1 MKQLRLDGTHLVLD
15 TPYNPDEVR
24 ALKSGIPQARWDK
37 LNKVWRIPLPH
48 LKTAIDF
55 AKSWN
60 IEISQEL
67 IRLQLPDHPIGDTSI
82 RLKNGKLIITLP
94 YDTLTVKSLKTITG
108 TKWNALTNK
117 WEAPYSVI
125 NDIIKWADTYNIP
138 IPDHIRE
145 QVEIETKQAQ
155 HATKLSQATDANITV
170 PNIQL
175 ELYPYQRAG
184 VAYAAEKQKCFIAD
198 EMGLGKSLQALATTE
213 YTNQYPA
220 LIVCPSS
227 LIQDW
232 ANKINEALPERT
244 IQQIA
249 GRKTLQMTD
258 TDYTII
264 GYPNIHHHKTTL
276 KDQNYNTL
284 ILDESHYCKNRTAQ
298 RTKAAKYLAKHIPPE
313 GNTLL
318 LTGTPITNRPA
329 EYAPQL
335 EIIQKIDEFG
345 GLWNF
350 YKRYCDAYRD
360 QWGHWQIYGAS
371 NLKELHNNLKTHCY
385 IRREKHD
392 VLPDLPP
399 ITNNTITTQMAP
411 KHRKEYNHAL
421 NDLQDWYT
429 QQQEQLA
436 HQHGTN
442 PSAAAIRA
450 HYAAQNYE
458 TLIQL
463 TALRKITATAK
474 LPHAIEWVQNAN
486 DQGHKIVIAAH
497 HRDIVQTLSA
507 ELNSPMIIGGQTP
520 QKTETAKHE
529 FMTNPNCMNLIISIT
544 AASHG
549 HTLTASNNMLILEAP
564 WTPAQYHQTTARI
577 HRIGQTQPVTIHN
590 LIIPNSIDQHIY
602 NTLDRKTQNTQPAI
616 TNSTIQ
622 QILDNSI

>member
-1 MKQLRLDGTHLVLD
+1 MKTLKLQGNKLTLN
-15 TPYNPDEVR
+15 TPYDQDEV
-24 ALKSGIPQARWDK
+24 ASLKASFPRARWDR
-37 LNKVWRIPLPH
+37 LNKVWLLPVTD
-48 LKTAIDF
+48 LPKALNF
-55 AKSWN
+55 AEAWG
-60 IEISQEL
+60 ITVDEEL
-67 IRLQLPDHPIGDTSI
+67 QRLRLPEHPIGQTSI
-82 RLKNGKLIITLP
+82 RRRGGKLKIRLP
-94 YDTLTVKSLKTITG
+94 YEPVQVTALKTIPSVQ
-108 TKWNALTNK
+108 WDHTNNE
-117 WEAPYSVI
+117 WIAPYKAVH
-125 NDIIKWADTYNIP
+125 DIIQWATNFDIP
-138 IPDHIRE
+138 IPENIKE
-145 QVEIETKQAQ
+145 EAEIEQKRAQ
-155 HATKLSQATDANITV
+155 HSQDLANAETANITV
-170 PNIQL
+170 PNLQL
-175 ELYPYQRAG
+175 DLYPYQKAG
-184 VAYAAEKQKCFIAD
+184 VAYATEKQRMLHRRRNGPRQKHPSTRHNRIHKPIPSPHRMPLKPHRRLEHQNTRSTTQPNNPNHTRTQNPQHD
-198 EMGLGKSLQALATTE
+198 RNRLHHHRLPKHPRPKTTPQPTTLQNPHPRRIPLLQKQNRP
-213 YTNQYPA
+213 TNQSRQK
-220 LIVCPSS
+220 PS
-227 LIQDW
+227 
-232 ANKINEALPERT
+232 
-244 IQQIA
+244 
-249 GRKTLQMTD
+249 
-258 TDYTII
+258 
-264 GYPNIHHHKTTL
+264 
-276 KDQNYNTL
+276 QN
-284 ILDESHYCKNRTAQ
+284 
-298 RTKAAKYLAKHIPPE
+298 IPPE
-313 GNTLL
+313 GNVLL

-385 IRREKHD
+385 IRREKTE

-399 ITNNTITTQMAP
+399 ITYNTITTQMAP

-436 HQHGTN
+436 QQHGGN
-442 PSAAAIRA
+442 PTAAGIRA

-497 HRDIVQTLSA
+497 HRDIVQTLAA

-529 FMTNPNCMNLIISIT
+529 FMNNTNCMNIIISIT
-544 AASHG
+544 AAAHG
-549 HTLTASNNMLILEAP
+549 HTLTAASNMLILEAP

-577 HRIGQTQPVTIHN
+577 HRIGQDNNVTIHN
-590 LIIPNSIDQHIY
+590 LIIPNTIDQHIY

-622 QILDNSI
+622 QNPR